1 MELLTY
7 TFVQHAFLGGIA
19 IAVLSG
25 LLGPFVVQSKQS
37 IASDMFAH
45 VALAGVGA
53 ALILGVSP
61 WWGAL
66 PTLLIVSTLI
76 WWLLDSS
83 SYSPDALAMFFLS
96 GGLALA
102 LALVHS
108 ARDSAFSFEN
118 YLFGSILT
126 ITQLD
131 LVAIIA
137 ATIVVAGMVWY
148 LWYPLLGA
156 TQNPRYQIPFKR
168 TPQLVLLAYFWI
180 LAIVV
185 WIGIKTIGGLLIG
198 ALLVIPVLVAR
209 SHASSFKSLVMKSTA
224 ISVGAVIIG
233 LSISLYADIP
243 PSSLII
249 GVLIVSFIVLRP
261 WNRRKTYSHTPF
273 SNSPEQNKN

>member
-1 MELLTY
+1 MELFSY

-19 IAVLSG
+19 IAILSG
-25 LLGPFVVQSKQS
+25 LLGPFVVQSRQA

-45 VALAGVGA
+45 VALAGIGA
-53 ALILGVSP
+53 ALLVGASP

-76 WWLLDSS
+76 WWLLDSET
-83 SYSPDALAMFFLS
+83 YSPDSLAMFFLS

-102 LALVHS
+102 LALVHF

-126 ITQLD
+126 ITQID
-131 LVAIIA
+131 LVAIIT
-137 ATIVVAGMVWY
+137 ATIVVASAVWY

-156 TQNPRYQIPFKR
+156 TQHPQYLIPFKR
-168 TPQLVLLAYFWI
+168 TPQLVLLIYFWI
-180 LAIVV
+180 LAVVV

-198 ALLVIPVLVAR
+198 ALLVIPVLTAR
-209 SHASSFKSLVMKSTA
+209 SGATSFRQLMWR
-224 ISVGAVIIG
+224 SVTVAVSGVILG
-233 LSISLYADIP
+233 LTISLYVDAP

-249 GVLIVSFIVLRP
+249 GVLILSFIALRP
-261 WNRRKTYSHTPF
+261 WSRRRKI
-273 SNSPEQNKN
+273 QKNKTD